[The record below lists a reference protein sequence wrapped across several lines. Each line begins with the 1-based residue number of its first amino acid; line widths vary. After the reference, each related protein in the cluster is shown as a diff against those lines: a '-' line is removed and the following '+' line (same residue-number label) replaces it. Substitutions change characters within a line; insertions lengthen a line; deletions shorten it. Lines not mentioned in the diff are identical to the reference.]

1 MTRSILAARIFAA
14 CWIFLLL
21 LIVMLGAARLAL
33 WLGYEAVPD
42 SGWLVRAVLRGGR
55 YDFAIGSSLTLFVL
69 LLTLP
74 LLALPERIARIAP
87 NAAFALCTALFGAS
101 ALLSI
106 VEYFYYGFYHTRID
120 PIVFGVF
127 EDDTTMVVDTVWND
141 YPIVTVILVVAALLF
156 LAYKALRWASGR
168 LAGRLQRGG
177 YKGVGLAVVQVL
189 MLALLA
195 RGSLGTFPLVR
206 QEVMFA
212 RDPFLNQIVL
222 NAPLTLYRAYR
233 IRNADID
240 LGADPRAGLRRWG
253 FATPQDAGAVLGLRG
268 DDAQIADALFTR
280 APAGTG
286 ATPRHPHVV
295 LALLESFGTDLLD
308 ADGGTNDLLGRL
320 RPHLRNDYFFPK
332 FFAAQN
338 GTHGSVEAVL
348 LGSPITPLTRDRYG
362 DVTYPT
368 SMALPFQQAGY
379 RTVLIYAGSA
389 TWRNLRH
396 TFLRQGF
403 EHVYDAVDI
412 RASVPA
418 AQSNDLGRVYDR
430 YVYTFIQDQLT
441 QAERDGKPL
450 FLFVL
455 TTTNHPPFE
464 VPPGARTQFDMRRV
478 GARATTDT
486 SGLRRML
493 ATYRYQAD
501 EFGGFMDW
509 VTQGPLRDRT
519 VVVAAGDHNLR
530 SHYDYALPQ
539 EQPDVDRVF
548 GYIRVPDAYRP
559 AQVDTQRF
567 AGHADIMPTLAHL
580 ALPGGRYPNFGRN
593 LLAAEQSDNYALS
606 RFHWLYRPE
615 GVVKAP
621 ERPAFHAWADSAKR
635 RIEANGHAPSP
646 GDAAA
651 ARRIAARVAL
661 QDWLIRR
668 SALGFE
674 AEAGAGGAAP

>member
-1 MTRSILAARIFAA
+1 MLAARIFAA

-33 WLGYEAVPD
+33 WLSYEAVPD
-42 SGWLVRAVLRGGR
+42 SGWLMRAILRGGR
-55 YDFAIGSSLTLFVL
+55 YDFAIGSVLTLFVL

-87 NAAFALCTALFGAS
+87 NLAFVQCTALFGAS
-101 ALLSI
+101 TLLSI

-120 PIVFGVF
+120 PVVFGVF
-127 EDDTTMVVDTVWND
+127 EDDTAMVVDTVWND
-141 YPIVTVILVVAALLF
+141 YPIVTVLLVVAALLF

-168 LAGRLQRGG
+168 LGGRLPLAG

-189 MLALLA
+189 VFALLA

-206 QEVMFA
+206 QDLMFA

-233 IRNADID
+233 TRSQDID
-240 LGADPRAGLRRWG
+240 LGADPRAGLVRWG
-253 FATPQDAGAVLGLRG
+253 FATPQDAAAVLGMHG
-268 DDAQIADALFTR
+268 DDAQIADALF
-280 APAGTG
+280 AHVPARSD
-286 ATPRHPHVV
+286 TPRHPHVV

-308 ADGGTNDLLGRL
+308 ADGGDNDLLGRL
-320 RPHLRNDYFFPK
+320 RPHLSNDYFFPK

-338 GTHGSVEAVL
+338 GTHGSVEALL

-368 SMALPFQQAGY
+368 SMALPFREAGY

-389 TWRNLRH
+389 SWRNLRH

-403 EHVYDAVDI
+403 DHVYDAVDI
-412 RASVPA
+412 RANVPA

-430 YVYTFIQDQLT
+430 YVYTFVQDLLT

-450 FLFVL
+450 FLFML

-519 VVVAAGDHNLR
+519 VVAAAGDHNLR

-548 GYIRVPDAYRP
+548 GYLRVPDAYRP

-567 AGHADIMPTLAHL
+567 AGHADIMPTLATL
-580 ALPGGRYPNFGRN
+580 ALPGGRYVNFGRD
-593 LLAAEQSDNYALS
+593 LLAPGQSDDYALA
-606 RFHWLYRPE
+606 RFQWLYRPE
-615 GVVKAP
+615 GVLKAP
-621 ERPAFHAWADSAKR
+621 ARPAFHAWSDPAKR
-635 RIEANGHAPSP
+635 RIEANGRAPSAS
-646 GDAAA
+646 DAAV
-651 ARRIAARVAL
+651 ARRVAARVAL

-668 SALGFE
+668 SALG
-674 AEAGAGGAAP
+674 AGSGGAAP

>member
-1 MTRSILAARIFAA
+1 MNRSLLAARVFAA

-42 SGWLVRAVLRGGR
+42 SGWLMRAVLRGGR

-74 LLALPERIARIAP
+74 LLALPERFARIAP
-87 NAAFALCTALFGAS
+87 NIAFALCTGLFGAS
-101 ALLSI
+101 VLLSI
-106 VEYFYYGFYHTRID
+106 IEYFYYGFYHTRID

-127 EDDTTMVVDTVWND
+127 EDDTAMVWDTVWND
-141 YPIVTVILVVAALLF
+141 YPLVTVTLVVAALLF
-156 LAYKALRWASGR
+156 LAYKALRSASGR
-168 LAGRLQRGG
+168 LGARLSLPG
-177 YKGVGLAVVQVL
+177 YKGVGFAVVQVFV
-189 MLALLA
+189 LALLA

-233 IRNADID
+233 IRSQDID
-240 LGADPRAGLRRWG
+240 LGADPRAGLNRWG
-253 FATPQDAGAVLGLRG
+253 FATPQDAGAVLGLHG
-268 DDAQIADALFTR
+268 DDAQIADALFAR
-280 APAGTG
+280 VPARSDAPAQ
-286 ATPRHPHVV
+286 PPHVV

-308 ADGGTNDLLGRL
+308 ADGGDNDLLGRL
-320 RPHLRNDYFFPK
+320 RPHLRKDYFFPK

-338 GTHGSVEAVL
+338 GTHGSVEALL
-348 LGSPITPLTRDRYG
+348 LGSPITPLTSDRYG

-368 SMALPFQQAGY
+368 SMALPFRRAGY

-403 EHVYDAVDI
+403 DHVYDAVDI
-412 RASVPA
+412 RASLPT
-418 AQSNDLGRVYDR
+418 AQSNDLERVYDK
-430 YVYTFIQDQLT
+430 YVYTFVQDLLT
-441 QAERDGKPL
+441 QAESDGKPL
-450 FLFVL
+450 FLFML

-464 VPPGARTQFDMRRV
+464 VPPGARTKFDLQRV

-486 SGLRRML
+486 NGLLRML

-519 VVVAAGDHNLR
+519 VVAAAGDHNLR
-530 SHYDYALPQ
+530 SHYDYSLPQ

-548 GYIRVPDAYRP
+548 GYLRVPDAYRP

-567 AGHADIMPTLAHL
+567 AGHADIMPTLATL
-580 ALPGGRYPNFGRN
+580 ALPGERYVNLGRD
-593 LLAAEQSDNYALS
+593 LLAPAGPDNYALA

-621 ERPAFHAWADSAKR
+621 ERPAFHAWADPAKR
-635 RIEANGHAPSP
+635 RIAANGHSPSAS
-646 GDAAA
+646 DAAA
-651 ARRIAARVAL
+651 ARRVAARVAL

-668 SALGFE
+668 SAIDS
-674 AEAGAGGAAP
+674 GAGGAAP